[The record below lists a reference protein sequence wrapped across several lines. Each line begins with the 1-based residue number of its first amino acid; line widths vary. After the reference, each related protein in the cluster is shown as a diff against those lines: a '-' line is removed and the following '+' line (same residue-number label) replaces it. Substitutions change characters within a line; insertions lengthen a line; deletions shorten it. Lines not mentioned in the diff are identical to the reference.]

1 MIRSMTGY
9 GQGSV
14 EVHGVRFQAEA
25 RSVNHRF
32 LDLRLRLPGPF
43 QSLEKAVR
51 QAVRDRINRG
61 RVELTASVIRPED
74 ETDVRLN
81 ETLVSTLLEAA
92 HRLREDHGLRG
103 DLDVATVLRL
113 PGILLEPG
121 ERSEPDDEDMAGILQ
136 AMTAA
141 LDALLDDRLREGEQ
155 LVEEVLS
162 RLSGMSGLVHEL
174 SGHADRVPGE
184 ALEKLTAR
192 LDKLAAGLV
201 IDDARLAQ
209 EAALMADRSD
219 VTEELVRLRS
229 HLGQA
234 ARLLSE
240 PDGEPVGKRLD
251 FLMQEIHRETN
262 TINSKSS
269 DLEISTRALALKTEG
284 DKVRE
289 QIQNLE

>member
-14 EVHGVRFQAEA
+14 EIGGVRFQADA

-32 LDLRLRLPGPF
+32 LDLRLRLPGSY
-43 QSLEKAVR
+43 QSLEKEIREAVR
-51 QAVRDRINRG
+51 ARVHRG
-61 RVELTASVIRPED
+61 RVEISAAVIRPEE
-74 ETDVRLN
+74 ETHIRLN
-81 ETLVSTLLEAA
+81 EALVSALMDAA
-92 HRLREDHGLRG
+92 GSLGRDHDVKGEIRIGDILR
-103 DLDVATVLRL
+103 V
-113 PGILLEPG
+113 PGILREPG
-121 ERSEPDDEDMAGILQ
+121 ERAEPDEAEREGLLQ
-136 AMTAA
+136 ATTAA
-141 LDALLDDRLREGEQ
+141 LDALLEDRLREGRHLVQETLARLAGMGG
-155 LVEEVLS
+155 LVEELA
-162 RLSGMSGLVHEL
+162 
-174 SGHADRVPGE
+174 GHADRVPGE
-184 ALEKLTAR
+184 ALLKLTAR
-192 LDKLAAGLV
+192 IEKLTSGMV
-201 IDDARLAQ
+201 VDEGRLAQ

-234 ARLLSE
+234 TSLLSD
-240 PDGEPVGKRLD
+240 PDGEPLGKRLD

>member
-9 GQGSV
+9 GQGSA
-14 EVHGVRFQAEA
+14 EVRGACFQAEA

-32 LDLRLRLPGPF
+32 LDLRLRLPGSF
-43 QSLEKAVR
+43 QSLEKDVR
-51 QAVRDRINRG
+51 RLVRDQVHRG
-61 RVELTASVIRPED
+61 RVELSAIVIRQDD
-74 ETDVRLN
+74 EAGVRLN
-81 ETLVSTLLEAA
+81 DALVAA
-92 HRLREDHGLRG
+92 LVQAASRLHEEHGLGG
-103 DLDVATVLRL
+103 DLDVATVLRT
-113 PGILLEPG
+113 PGILREPG
-121 ERSEPDDEDMAGILQ
+121 ERTEPDEEERAGILQ
-136 AMTAA
+136 ALTGAM
-141 LDALLDDRLREGEQ
+141 DALLDDRLREGRQ
-155 LVEEVLS
+155 LAEEIIA
-162 RLSGMSGLVHEL
+162 RLSGMNSLVDEL
-174 SGHADRVPGE
+174 VEHAGRVPGE
-184 ALEKLTAR
+184 ARDKLVAR
-192 LDKLAAGLV
+192 MEKLAAGLE
-201 IDDARLAQ
+201 IDEIRLAQ
-209 EAALMADRSD
+209 EAALLADRSD

-234 ARLLSE
+234 SRLLLS